1 MALFGLCFRESYRE
15 LMNLASH
22 INPDVKFIDHS
33 EERDKDPEARKDE
46 RRRAASVAFK
56 QIFGRKCHWFMEQQE
71 DITIKKEE
79 SELEKME
86 FQQGQIDDETF
97 QMDLNSSMHPEGEKT
112 APAVQPDRVCTK
124 RESSATPTQ
133 KGRSNLQLEEL
144 ATSGGYP
151 SVPKKERDERV
162 FPSTTDTTGRP
173 RGDQLEPNR
182 SFYSNKL
189 NSILPS
195 FHNQGSLSVFS
206 TNAQSNFSCPCFSAV
221 PEATHKAS

>member
-1 MALFGLCFRESYRE
+1 MKWLRSDIQDIQRLAANEGEKTAPALKHDRICTKRESSATPTKRVRFNLQRE
-15 LMNLASH
+15 EPATLGSY
-22 INPDVKFIDHS
+22 P
-33 EERDKDPEARKDE
+33 
-46 RRRAASVAFK
+46 
-56 QIFGRKCHWFMEQQE
+56 
-71 DITIKKEE
+71 
-79 SELEKME
+79 E
-86 FQQGQIDDETF
+86 FQQGQIDDKTV

-112 APAVQPDRVCTK
+112 APALQHDRVCTK